1 MFVYVIGPSAVGPVK
16 IGHSADPTGRC
27 ADLQTGHPE
36 RLAVLLQ
43 VECGDHAPAIEAAVH
58 VALSDHATD
67 LTRVTEWFCV
77 SAAEAERVILE
88 QWEEVKANPP
98 DMVDEVDLRTAPAP
112 GCDRSPPS
120 AIPFYEWLLWRPSY
134 RDLADDLL
142 SDPDRPKGG
151 RSFWVLRDRLVAA
164 GAPLNALLMLRHA
177 WKEHVACRR
186 LTGEELRH
194 IAPGNVGLRV
204 VNEPG
209 FALLLRHGPEGEFA
223 GAVLTRARWETAGEL
238 QAARDVR
245 DRSLAAWLPS
255 VIA

>member
-1 MFVYVIGPSAVGPVK
+1 MFVYVIGHSAAGPVK
-16 IGHSADPTGRC
+16 IGHSANPDSRC
-27 ADLQTGHPE
+27 ADLQTGNPE

-58 VALSDHATD
+58 VALSNYATD
-67 LTRVTEWFCV
+67 VTRFTEWFRV
-77 SAAEAERVILE
+77 SAVEAERVILE

-98 DMVDEVDLRTAPAP
+98 DMVDEVDLRAAPAP

-142 SDPDRPKGG
+142 SDRDRPKGG
-151 RSFWVLRDRLVAA
+151 RSYWVLRDRLVAA
-164 GAPLNALLMLRHA
+164 GAPLGAILMLRHA
-177 WKEHVACRR
+177 WKEHVASRR
-186 LTGEELRH
+186 LTGEELVH
-194 IAPGNVGLRV
+194 IAPGSVGLRV
-204 VNEPG
+204 VNEPD

-238 QAARDVR
+238 QVACEVR
-245 DRSLAAWLPS
+245 DRRLAAWLPLHA
-255 VIA
+255 V